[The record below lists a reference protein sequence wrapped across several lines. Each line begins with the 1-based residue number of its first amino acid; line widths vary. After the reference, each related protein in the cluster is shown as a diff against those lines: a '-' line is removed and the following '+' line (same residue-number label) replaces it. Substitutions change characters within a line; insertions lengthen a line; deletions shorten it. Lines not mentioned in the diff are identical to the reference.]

1 MCRAKRA
8 FNAVRLSSSES
19 SPHMRTDC
27 QHIIDSQT
35 AWYQLQHAGPSR
47 FDPEQECVGPGPIS
61 PFCSSGCL
69 TASSLLAQHN
79 SHLLI
84 TVTIA
89 KLNPALKLAAHC
101 SKTRTRATVKSTVS
115 QITRFPFPPPFPAG
129 SETEKRNKK
138 QRAACMSEKVRDRK
152 EHALTSP
159 SSSPPHSRRKARRAT
174 RGRLLFRNLE
184 RQGKSG
190 RIGGES

>member
-1 MCRAKRA
+1 VCRAKRA

-115 QITRFPFPPPFPAG
+115 QITRFPFPPPFPQRDLRPRR
-129 SETEKRNKK
+129 ETKNNGQPVC
-138 QRAACMSEKVRDRK
+138 QRRSGIVRST
-152 EHALTSP
+152 LSP
-159 SSSPPHSRRKARRAT
+159 LRVARRHTLAGKPEEQREAVSCSGT
-174 RGRLLFRNLE
+174 SRGRGN
-184 RQGKSG
+184 QGG
-190 RIGGES
+190 

>member
-115 QITRFPFPPPFPAG
+115 QITRFPSPPP
-129 SETEKRNKK
+129 
-138 QRAACMSEKVRDRK
+138 
-152 EHALTSP
+152 LSP
-159 SSSPPHSRRKARRAT
+159 S
-174 RGRLLFRNLE
+174 G
-184 RQGKSG
+184 
-190 RIGGES
+190 I